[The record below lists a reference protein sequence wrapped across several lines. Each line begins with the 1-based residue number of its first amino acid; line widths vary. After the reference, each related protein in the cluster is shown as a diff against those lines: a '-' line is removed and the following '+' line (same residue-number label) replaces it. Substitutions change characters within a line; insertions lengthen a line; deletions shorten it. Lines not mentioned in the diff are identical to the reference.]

1 MGGLFAEKKTC
12 SRDPSWLQIALHVTQ
27 SFKSCQGH
35 LCHAPSGCPVDKAE
49 SVPYSVALTEETAAH
64 MVLRKLLDRYIF
76 SELLSPFGLSLGT
89 LCFVMLTKELL
100 RLVELLVSK
109 GVGLWAVLKVFA
121 HLLPSFL
128 VLTLPI
134 AGIIASITA
143 FGRLSLDKELVA
155 MRAAG
160 LSLLRLTRPVL
171 LFALLVFGLTLWL
184 AQWGQP
190 WSSVN
195 LKKVA
200 LNLLRDQLVLALDRG
215 SFNEPIPKMM
225 IYVSDKGAEPS
236 EGGIFISDE
245 RNADDPRIIVARHY
259 QVLIDASTEQ
269 VALRLQDGVIHSKP
283 DEADQYQLASFS
295 SYDLKLSL
303 TQSGY
308 ASTEDRPTYD
318 QLVARLNQSQWRDP
332 QALRRLMEYYKDL
345 AFPTASLILCIL
357 GVPVGIVSKRSG
369 RIGGFAVGVVVIIVY
384 YVLNVTCEFLVTT
397 TMISPFAGAW
407 LPNGIVLLVTLM
419 WFYRMSKQ

>member
-27 SFKSCQGH
+27 GFKSCQGH
-35 LCHAPSGCPVDKAE
+35 LCHTPSGCPVDKAE
-49 SVPYSVALTEETAAH
+49 AVPYSVALTEETAAH

-303 TQSGY
+303 NQSGY

-407 LPNGIVLLVTLM
+407 LPNGIVLLVTLI

>member
-1 MGGLFAEKKTC
+1 
-12 SRDPSWLQIALHVTQ
+12 
-27 SFKSCQGH
+27 
-35 LCHAPSGCPVDKAE
+35 
-49 SVPYSVALTEETAAH
+49 

-160 LSLLRLTRPVL
+160 LSLVRLTRPVL

-303 TQSGY
+303 NQSGY

-407 LPNGIVLLVTLM
+407 LPNGIVLLVTLI

>member
-27 SFKSCQGH
+27 GFKSCQGH
-35 LCHAPSGCPVDKAE
+35 LCHAPPGCPVDKAE
-49 SVPYSVALTEETAAH
+49 AVPYSVALTEETAAH

-160 LSLLRLTRPVL
+160 LSLVRLTRPVL

-303 TQSGY
+303 NQSGY

-407 LPNGIVLLVTLM
+407 LPNGIVLLVTLI